1 MATIN
6 VNSSTELRTAIQA
19 ATSVD
24 DLVLQGA
31 VSFPTVTTLGKTSPF
46 TPPTILQSGYTV
58 RGSSTVLA
66 SSATIQDTRIYQQNV
81 DGFYAPGAV
90 KNLTLNYSSA
100 SNGRPILSYNSTFGQ
115 AARSILIDNV
125 AFTGTSTGWGNGN
138 GGVYISLLS
147 SSSSQPTQVDF
158 TLQGS
163 SVAVTGQSGSS
174 AFLRSWNNNAT
185 VVLSGNRFDEAGF
198 ASSFNFLS
206 YNPAQKWG
214 AYTLTSNVF
223 TRSANQTVRSE
234 GNKLGSVTATLTGN
248 EFRLGSF
255 LDLEG
260 DVSAIAFGDNN
271 QFFTIPNGFGIRA
284 TNTVSNPIIGTPTF
298 TGVTRFT
305 GFGLALKYVSAT
317 AGAYTVVPSAGGTF
331 SIDFQVSGQA
341 PVIFDRLSA
350 GSQVADTIDF
360 STTSDRNWLSGDD
373 GNDTITGGS
382 AVDYI
387 LGGSGNDSLTGGA
400 GNDSILGGTG
410 FDVLFGDAG
419 DDTLNGGANNDTLT
433 GGAGADR
440 FQWLLSSASDTITD
454 FTTTD
459 GDTIALSKATN
470 TFTSTAVNNLLAA
483 ADYITKANL
492 SDIVTGPATDPA
504 SSSGKLTKITNGQ
517 TTAAISGY
525 TAANLTTAYILV
537 ADSGSNVASLI
548 YDADWSNTTGRTTL
562 NLGTVSLGGISNTNF
577 FIQV

>member
-115 AARSILIDNV
+115 AARNILIDNV

-206 YNPAQKWG
+206 YNPTQKWG
-214 AYTLTSNVF
+214 AYTLTNNVF
-223 TRSANQTVRSE
+223 TRTANTTTRSE
-234 GNKLGSVTATLTGN
+234 GNKLGSVAATLAGN

-260 DVSAIAFGDNN
+260 DVSAIAFGNNN
-271 QFFTIPNGFGIRA
+271 QFFTIPNGFGIRV
-284 TNTVSNPIIGTPTF
+284 TNTGSNPIIGTPTF
-298 TGVTRFT
+298 TGVTSFT
-305 GFGLALKYVSAT
+305 AFGTPLKYVSAT
-317 AGAYTVVPSAGGTF
+317 AGAYSVLASGGGNF
-331 SIDFQVSGQA
+331 SINFSGTN
-341 PVIFDRLSA
+341 VIFDRLSA

-360 STTSDRNWLSGDD
+360 STTSDRNWLNGDD

-382 AVDYI
+382 EVDYI
-387 LGGSGNDSLTGGA
+387 LGGNGNDSLIGGA
-400 GNDSILGGTG
+400 GNDSILGGLG

-440 FQWLLSSASDTITD
+440 FQWLLSSGSDTITD
-454 FTTTD
+454 FTASD
-459 GDTIALSKATN
+459 DTIALSKVTGTTFTN
-470 TFTSTAVNNLLAA
+470 TDVNNLLAA
-483 ADYITKANL
+483 ADYITQANL
-492 SDIVTGPATDPA
+492 GDIVTGPVTNAA